1 MNSKAL
7 VVLLIISLLFSHPAF
22 AKGLHFGII
31 SAIESE
37 IDKLEQKKLQKQAI
51 VVQTTTDSSGEVLVH
66 DEMADQD
73 VVIRTTDASTGTP
86 VGVINIKYVNTGTNI
101 ICEATD
107 PSNQYYPN
115 ISITPVEQSSIIIPA
130 LIIIGLYAWS
140 VGTAVHEFTTD
151 PPEIETIPS
160 DRGLRKVC
168 LRGDLNDVFAI
179 GGLVPILNIP
189 AKLTVTG
196 TKAIVAVLT
205 KVDRELLKFSLKKL
219 GVDLDQD
226 YEFCYYETIHGIPVG
241 PCFIIDKIIPPGTA
255 DITLTITPSIFYI
268 GVEVEVTYTVRESNG
283 IGVDLNYAKTT
294 WYDEQGNLY
303 REDEWQGQEAQD
315 MFDDIWGTHY
325 LPPNGTLEG
334 TVSDAF
340 IATETPGR
348 MVMTGGGTDD
358 NGNFVTDSWEGEVR
372 A

>member
-7 VVLLIISLLFSHPAF
+7 VVLLIISLLFTHPAF

-37 IDKLEQKKLQKQAI
+37 IDKLEQKKLQKQVI

-73 VVIRTTDASTGTP
+73 VVIRTMDASTGTP

-101 ICEATD
+101 ICEAAD

-179 GGLVPILNIP
+179 GGLVPVLNIP

-226 YEFCYYETIHGIPVG
+226 YEFCHYETIYGLPVG

-255 DITLTITPSIFYI
+255 VIKVTPDTMEFYVNEPQIVTVTISELN
-268 GVEVEVTYTVRESNG
+268 GV
-283 IGVDLNYAKTT
+283 GVDLNYNWVKY
-294 WYDEQGNLY
+294 YDEQGNFVS
-303 REDEWQGQEAQD
+303 EWGWTGDEARRW
-315 MFDDIWGTHY
+315 FDEQLGTHH
-325 LPPNGTLEG
+325 LPAYGSITG
-334 TVSDAF
+334 TVREAPFDA
-340 IATETPGR
+340 
-348 MVMTGGGTDD
+348 TGTQIITIGGTDD
-358 NGNFVTDSWEGEVR
+358 NGHEVR
-372 A
+372 DSITSTLIER